1 MVIEDSTGRAK
12 IFLFGGVAEQV
23 VQRTAIEL
31 VEESSSNQILLP
43 ASLRSLVGRRYV
55 FQVVIS
61 QQTFRIGQLCFQ
73 ARKVFVAP
81 MVGGE
86 QRTHAGASIRGP

>member
-1 MVIEDSTGRAK
+1 VVIEDNTGRAK

-23 VQRTAIEL
+23 VQRTAADL

-61 QQTFRIGQLCFQ
+61 EQTFRNG
-73 ARKVFVAP
+73 
-81 MVGGE
+81 
-86 QRTHAGASIRGP
+86 